1 MALKRFYSLDDF
13 LEFKRLCYQ
22 QLYEYIKIG
31 HAKTVNEKETSKS
44 LDIPTFLPYHG
55 VFNINKPG
63 KLRIVC
69 LSKIQSC
76 IVKSKFFTR
85 FRLTE

>member
-1 MALKRFYSLDDF
+1 MELKRFYSLDDF

-22 QLYEYIKIG
+22 QLHEYIKIG
-31 HAKTVNEKETSKS
+31 HAKSVNEKETSES
-44 LDIPTFLPYHG
+44 LDIPTFLPHHG
-55 VFNINKPG
+55 IFNINKPG
-63 KLRIVC
+63 QLRIVR

-76 IVKSKFFTR
+76 IVNSKFFTR